1 MTLLWR
7 VLPMVF
13 LCQLA
18 PAVAG
23 GHPTSEPVP
32 DDWVLL
38 HVYQGQVMPG
48 NYSYMYLD
56 DSGRLVLRLDSPRGD
71 ADLYISDS
79 TQHPSFD
86 DYELQSTTCG
96 RDWVAVPAR
105 FRRPVAVAVYGHPS
119 HLETEYEMRV
129 YLDQGVTEDPFAELS
144 YPTDEG
150 TGDRTPGKTVQEEKS
165 VMWTIMIG
173 ILKLVLEI
181 LF

>member
-1 MTLLWR
+1 MAWLWR

-13 LCQLA
+13 LWQLA
-18 PAVAG
+18 LAVAG
-23 GHPTSEPVP
+23 GPPANEPVP
-32 DDWVLL
+32 EDWILL
-38 HVYQGQVMPG
+38 YVYQGQIVPG

-56 DSGRLVLRLDSPRGD
+56 DSGRLVLRMDSPRGD

-79 TQHPSFD
+79 TQKPSFD
-86 DYELQSTTCG
+86 DYELQSATCG

-119 HLETEYEMRV
+119 HLETEFEMRV
-129 YLDQGVTEDPFAELS
+129 YLDQEVTEDPFDELS
-144 YPTDEG
+144 YQTDEA
-150 TGDRTPGKTVQEEKS
+150 TGDRTPGDTVQEEKS